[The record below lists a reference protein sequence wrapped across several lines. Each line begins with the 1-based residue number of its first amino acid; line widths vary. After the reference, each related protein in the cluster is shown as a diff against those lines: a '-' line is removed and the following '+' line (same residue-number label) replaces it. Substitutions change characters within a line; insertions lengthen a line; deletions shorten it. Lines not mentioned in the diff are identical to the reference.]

1 MAGRDYDAY
10 RLELRALTARLGKE
24 LPGPI
29 GAFGQLHSRTF
40 AEGALSTKHK
50 ELTALAIAV
59 AVRCEGCIAF
69 HVHNCLEAGATRE
82 EVLETLAVAID
93 MSGGP
98 GIVYACEAFEALEQ
112 YAAKQA
118 DSTA

>member
-1 MAGRDYDAY
+1 MPSRDYDAY

-69 HVHNCLEAGATRE
+69 HVHNCLEAGATRQE
-82 EVLETLAVAID
+82 ILETLAVAID

-98 GIVYACEAFEALEQ
+98 GVVYACEAFEALEQ
-112 YAAKQA
+112 YTAAQP
-118 DSTA
+118 

>member
-1 MAGRDYDAY
+1 MPQTDFEAY
-10 RLELRALTARLGKE
+10 RQQLRTTTARLGKE
-24 LPGPI
+24 LPGPM

-40 AEGALSTKHK
+40 TDGALSTKHK

-69 HVHNCLEAGATRE
+69 HVHNCLENGATRQE
-82 EVLETLAVAID
+82 ILETLSVAID

-98 GIVYACEAFEALEQ
+98 GVVYACEAFEALEQ
-112 YAAKQA
+112 YTAGQA